1 MVHVNATLRPTV
13 RSGSCRPPVLR
24 LPPSRPAAFLAVAL
38 FVALS
43 SLFSGHAA
51 ADTASDAAL
60 AEAEASVA
68 EARAKQALWTAAVQA
83 LDAARKAQQRG
94 DADECRRQSR
104 LATDLARLGILQ
116 AEGGTGPR

>member
-1 MVHVNATLRPTV
+1 MVHVNATWRPTV
-13 RSGSCRPPVLR
+13 RPGTCRPPVLR
-24 LPPSRPAAFLAVAL
+24 LSPSRPAAFLAVAL

-43 SLFSGHAA
+43 SGRAA

-68 EARAKQALWTAAVQA
+68 EARTKLALWTAAVQA

-104 LATDLARLGILQ
+104 LATDFARLGILQ